1 MSRRPAGGGWRPWPA
16 LCLFAV
22 VLGAAVTGRA
32 QLPPREP
39 LPWEILASPAGRQA
53 LVLDAARFTDP
64 QVGWRAQRLGFAAFW
79 PRGPA
84 GCLFLRTSWY
94 ALDTGE
100 APVTTRWPHLVVPGG
115 ETAPGGDTAVGW
127 GSPEVGWLSALRVDN
142 HGVWQ
147 YAFAAALPLGRD
159 ELYPFASTSLPF
171 RLQLR
176 RTVRLGGRL
185 EAGAL
190 TGLVVVLDSGR
201 DRLQPAAYPG
211 GTSAALDLVWR
222 QSARHA
228 LTIAL
233 AAESGGGA
241 LALQPSLAWRLP
253 AGGRRELTLGLR
265 RDLAAAAADR
275 SYTTQAWLSWTIRP
289 AQIAP
294 PAVAK

>member
-1 MSRRPAGGGWRPWPA
+1 
-16 LCLFAV
+16 V
-22 VLGAAVTGRA
+22 VLGAAATGRA

-53 LVLDAARFTDP
+53 LALDAARFTDP
-64 QVGWRAQRLGFAAFW
+64 QAGWRAQRLGFAAFW
-79 PRGPA
+79 PRGPV
-84 GCLFLRTSWY
+84 GCLFLRTAWY

-100 APVTTRWPHLVVPGG
+100 ASATTRWPHLAVPGD

-127 GSPEVGWLSALRVDN
+127 GSPEVGWLSALRVDS

-171 RLQLR
+171 RFQLR

-185 EAGAL
+185 EVGAL
-190 TGLVVVLDSGR
+190 AGLVVVLDSGR

-241 LALQPSLAWRLP
+241 LACQPSLAWRLP

-265 RDLAAAAADR
+265 RDLAAAADR

-289 AQIAP
+289 APVAP

>member
-1 MSRRPAGGGWRPWPA
+1 VSSRPAGGGWRPLPA
-16 LCLFAV
+16 RCLFAV
-22 VLGAAVTGRA
+22 ILGAAATGRA

-39 LPWEILASPAGRQA
+39 LPWEILAPPSGRQA
-53 LVLDAARFTDP
+53 LMLEAARFTDP
-64 QVGWRAQRLGFAAFW
+64 DVGWRAQRLGFTAFW

-84 GCLFLRTSWY
+84 GCLFLRAAWF
-94 ALDTGE
+94 AVDTGE
-100 APVTTRWPHLVVPGG
+100 APVTTRWPHLAVPGDEPVPEG
-115 ETAPGGDTAVGW
+115 NTAVGW
-127 GSPEVGWLSALRVDN
+127 GSPEVGWLSALRLGGL
-142 HGVWQ
+142 GVWQ

-171 RLQLR
+171 RCQLR
-176 RTVRLGGRL
+176 RPVRLGGRL

-190 TGLVVVLDSGR
+190 VGLVVVLDSGR

-228 LTIAL
+228 LSIAL

-265 RDLAAAAADR
+265 RDLADAADR

-289 AQIAP
+289 APGAAP
-294 PAVAK
+294 TVAE